1 MFRVL
6 TPPITLAAVLTHA
19 VLGCCVHHVHA
30 GEALGHGSVAVAAH
44 AECHGDLHGHG
55 PHDERHVPGHD
66 SEQDVGC
73 HESDCSWLTAPY
85 QTLPVLPP
93 ASFGAAADAALTVVV
108 GSPCSARPSWTGG
121 SGFRDGPGS
130 RLRTRVFLL

>member
-44 AECHGDLHGHG
+44 AEHHGDEEHDGH
-55 PHDERHVPGHD
+55 HAPGHD
-66 SEQDVGC
+66 SEQDGGC
-73 HESDCSWLTAPY
+73 HGSDCSWLTAPY
-85 QTLPVLPP
+85 QTLPALPL
-93 ASFGAAADAALTVVV
+93 AGFGASADAALAIVV
-108 GSPCSARPSWTGG
+108 GSSDSAGPDWTGG
-121 SGFRDGPGS
+121 SGFRDGPGG